1 MSVIDHC
8 PFHAQ
13 AQVLCPD
20 FVFLE
25 QWHSLHKAGAR
36 MFVGQNK
43 ESKHDVTGG
52 VRGDTSLEKPE
63 PSRAAATLDTPQAT
77 P

>member
-1 MSVIDHC
+1 M
-8 PFHAQ
+8 PKLR
-13 AQVLCPD
+13 VLCPD
-20 FVFLE
+20 FMFVE
-25 QWHSLHKAGAR
+25 HGTVCRKQGAR

>member
-1 MSVIDHC
+1 
-8 PFHAQ
+8 
-13 AQVLCPD
+13 
-20 FVFLE
+20 
-25 QWHSLHKAGAR
+25 